1 MVASSTS
8 RCRTSPNAC
17 SPASPDLAR
26 FHPCDAPAA
35 YGARPVGALI
45 GAVGGGLYGAPTCLV
60 VAALGFLV
68 QAVVIVAS
76 PVLRLA
82 RQPEMVG

>member
-1 MVASSTS
+1 
-8 RCRTSPNAC
+8 
-17 SPASPDLAR
+17 
-26 FHPCDAPAA
+26 
-35 YGARPVGALI
+35 VGALI
-45 GAVGGGLYGAPTCLV
+45 GAVVGGLYGAQTCLV

-76 PVLRLA
+76 PVLGLT